1 MSDSQAKRTLPRM
14 LISLLITLPLARC
27 GFMFPCPP
35 LTCTI
40 QVLQLRFYPSV
51 VYILVFMIIL
61 GVDTGHQEIHLKDY
75 LSFAK
80 NQCKIVVLIVVVMAA
95 IFVVGQLISRRF
107 SAPAPTMSCWMW
119 GQAILPRRLNRSLL
133 TRFPCW
139 MRRPPVC
146 WVTGSWGNC
155 PTWSANLTY
164 LRTIPR
170 STIRTSRPGSCLG
183 VR

>member
-14 LISLLITLPLARC
+14 LISLLITLAIGAVWFYVSLPAINLHNT
-27 GFMFPCPP
+27 GFYSFVFI
-35 LTCTI
+35 L
-40 QVLQLRFYPSV
+40 LL

-95 IFVVGQLISRRF
+95 IFVVGQLIS
-107 SAPAPTMSCWMW
+107 APTHTMSCWMW

-133 TRFPCW
+133 TRSPCW

-170 STIRTSRPGSCLG
+170 STIRDVPSG
-183 VR
+183 